1 MHYALTRDDAELPY
15 LVYGKGDDAAEAE
28 QDAARNIDVA
38 LDGAAPLR
46 ANLIVVSR
54 EEAEQQG
61 YVKPGAPVI
70 WHDNLGRYYVEDHG
84 PFHSSKLQR
93 RLQDRLT

>member
-1 MHYALTRDDAELPY
+1 MHYALTRDDAEQPY

-28 QDAARNIDVA
+28 QDAARNIRDDLADAA
-38 LDGAAPLR
+38 LLR
-46 ANLIVVSR
+46 GNLIVVSR

-70 WHDNLGRYYVEDHG
+70 WHDNLGYYIVEDHG
-84 PFHSSKLQR
+84 PFHTSKLQR
-93 RLQDRLT
+93 LLQDTLT

>member
-15 LVYGKGDDAAEAE
+15 LVYGKGDDAAGAEA
-28 QDAARNIDVA
+28 DAGRNIQTGFA
-38 LDGAAPLR
+38 HATLLR
-46 ANLIVVSR
+46 ANLIVVTR

-61 YVKPGAPVI
+61 YVNPGAPVI
-70 WHDNLGRYYVEDHG
+70 WHDNLGRYAVEDHG

-93 RLQDRLT
+93 RMQDRLT

>member
-15 LVYGKGDDAAEAE
+15 LIYGKGDDAAEAE
-28 QDAARNIDVA
+28 ADAERNMQADIT
-38 LDGAAPLR
+38 GAALLR
-46 ANLIVVSR
+46 ANVIVVSR

-61 YVKPGAPVI
+61 YVKSGAPVI
-70 WHDNLGRYYVEDHG
+70 WHDNLGRYFVEDHG

>member
-15 LVYGKGDDAAEAE
+15 RVFGKGDDAAEAE
-28 QDAARNIDVA
+28 ADAGRNIQTRVA
-38 LDGAAPLR
+38 DAPFLR
-46 ANLIVVSR
+46 ANLIVLSR

-70 WHDNLGRYYVEDHG
+70 WHDNLGRYAVEDHG
-84 PFHSSKLQR
+84 PFHPSKLQR

>member
-1 MHYALTRDDAELPY
+1 MHYALTRDTPESPY
-15 LVYGKGDDAAEAE
+15 AIFGKGDDAAEAE
-28 QDAARNIDVA
+28 QDASRNIQAELGDI
-38 LDGAAPLR
+38 PLLLE
-46 ANLIVVSR
+46 NVIVVSR

-70 WHDNLGRYYVEDHG
+70 WHDNLGHYAVEDHG